1 MSIRSMTL
9 LFSLLFCMQT
19 GLYATEPV
27 DEITTQSRQISVF
40 MGWMDSGFSYDQT
53 YSELQ
58 QISLRNF
65 SVIGD
70 TVFSRFGSDS
80 EKARQ
85 FGGVYSSAKQAFE
98 DNQITP
104 QQLTLF
110 YRMFVELLDSQPRF
124 GMYNKR
130 IVDEIGEVSKTL
142 TPIPVVSKT
151 GSGKLSTLCNLL
163 AQGCC
168 YVGVPL
174 DQSVEF
180 DGERS
185 GPMRFFEHDL
195 FHASYIGSQEDVA
208 QTIPLLKRFNEVLF
222 RDKQDK
228 SIKRLIQFLAI
239 HEKGGNTLMSLAA
252 SQTKNGDDAG
262 LDFSKW
268 CCDLLKIAI
277 VNPKDHRFYSLYGEW
292 ADYAVEKGIM
302 EEPSKQKTL
311 GVDPEIAELERQKQK
326 TLRFAGILNAKIDE
340 LIAQFSNGQ
349 IVISQ

>member
-1 MSIRSMTL
+1 MNVRSITL

-27 DEITTQSRQISVF
+27 DEIPTQSRQSSVF
-40 MGWMDSGFSYDQT
+40 MDWKDSGFSYDQT
-53 YSELQ
+53 YSALQ
-58 QISLRNF
+58 CISLRNF

-70 TVFSRFGSDS
+70 TVFGRFGSDS

-98 DNQITP
+98 GNQITP

-130 IVDEIGEVSKTL
+130 IVDEIGEVSKIL

-151 GSGKLSTLCNLL
+151 GIGKLSTLCNLL

-168 YVGVPL
+168 YIGVPL
-174 DQSVEF
+174 NKSVEF
-180 DGERS
+180 DSERS
-185 GPMRFFEHDL
+185 GPMRFFEHEL
-195 FHASYIGSQEDVA
+195 FHASYIGSQEEVT
-208 QTIPLLKRFNEVLF
+208 QTIPLLKGFNEVLF
-222 RDKQDK
+222 QDKQDK
-228 SIKRLIQFLAI
+228 SVKRLIQFLAI
-239 HEKGGNTLMSLAA
+239 HEKGNYKLMCLAGFQTRGGGN
-252 SQTKNGDDAG
+252 NG

-268 CCDLLKIAI
+268 CCDVLKLATINI
-277 VNPKDHRFYSLYGEW
+277 VDFRFYSLYGEW
-292 ADYAVEKGIM
+292 GDYAVEKGIM
-302 EEPSKQKTL
+302 ESVDEEPT
-311 GVDPEIAELERQKQK
+311 EQK
-326 TLRFAGILNAKIDE
+326 TLRFAGILNAKIDG

-349 IVISQ
+349 IQTTG